1 MKSLLQNLGVILV
14 IIGAVI
20 LIASYA
26 TGNVNNNAVLGVSLL
41 LVVAGLISYIILNK
55 KNYRLIFN
63 QQQ

>member
-26 TGNVNNNAVLGVSLL
+26 TGNVNDNTVLGVSLL
-41 LVVAGLISYIILNK
+41 VVVAGLISYIVLNK
-55 KNYRLIFN
+55 RIAD
-63 QQQ
+63 

>member
-26 TGNVNNNAVLGVSLL
+26 TGSIGSFF
-41 LVVAGLISYIILNK
+41 ISRCCRTDFIYHPEQ
-55 KNYRLIFN
+55 KNYRLIFFN